1 MQINGTSVGSG
12 YNVSQ
17 RSEEQKT
24 HQEKALQNISAARAL
39 SGIDGANLAI
49 ADSLLSQSN
58 TLEQGIANA
67 NDAIGMLNIADST
80 LSNLSQS
87 ANRINELSVSLGS
100 AALNSD
106 QRSMIQKEISSLSH
120 SMSQSVQNATFN
132 GKSVF
137 GSELNFVTGEGVQSI
152 NLSTESITNVAMDGS
167 NANDIMQ
174 NINSLRTN
182 LGSAQNGIAAGI
194 NASIAQSIALRQSE
208 SGLQNND
215 IAKNVNDLQQANLN
229 IDASIL
235 AQVHNISNLQSQM
248 DRLLA

>member
-12 YNVSQ
+12 YNASQ
-17 RSEEQKT
+17 RAEEQKT
-24 HQEKALQNISAARAL
+24 QQEKALQNISAVRAL

-152 NLSTESITNVAMDGS
+152 NLSTESITNVAVDGS
-167 NANDIMQ
+167 NANDIRQ

-182 LGSAQNGIAAGI
+182 IGSAQNGIAAGI

>member
-24 HQEKALQNISAARAL
+24 QQEKALQNISAARAL

-152 NLSTESITNVAMDGS
+152 NLSTESITNVAVDGS

-182 LGSAQNGIAAGI
+182 IGSAQNGISAGI